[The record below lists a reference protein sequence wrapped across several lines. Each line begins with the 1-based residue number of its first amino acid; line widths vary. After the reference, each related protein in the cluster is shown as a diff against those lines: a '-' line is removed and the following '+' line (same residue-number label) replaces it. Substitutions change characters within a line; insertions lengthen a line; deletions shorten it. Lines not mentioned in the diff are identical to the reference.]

1 MLKLRAILIMTVY
14 AILATLASLWM
25 AKQSYSWFPPE
36 AAAEAKL
43 QDDLFSLFTGLG
55 TFIYLGVMGPFLYS
69 LVFHRASKYD
79 MSDGPDIEGNT
90 WLEIVWT
97 AVPLVLVLTLSF
109 VSYRTY
115 EKMAVR
121 GPMELV
127 HMHMPEMMQSAY
139 AEPFD
144 STPQQKIQN
153 AAETAPIEQI
163 DVTAKQWA
171 WVFHYPKQ
179 DITSTELHLPV
190 DRRVRFR
197 LRSEDVLHGFYIPAF
212 RLGQY
217 VVPHEEIDFELTPVK
232 TGTYRLRDSMY
243 SGTYFAA
250 NQTDVVVQSPSDY
263 QQWLADAAAQTPSP
277 AFNQAADEYSQTSKP
292 GSGST
297 KDKVAIR
304 GWETI
309 APAPPPVV
317 NYAPKHEP
325 DSPAI

>member
-1 MLKLRAILIMTVY
+1 MIKLRAIFIMTVY
-14 AILATLASLWM
+14 AILVTLASLWM

-36 AAAEAKL
+36 ASAESKL

-55 TFIYLGVMGPFLYS
+55 TFIYLGVIGPFIYS
-69 LVFHRASKYD
+69 LIFHRASKYD
-79 MSDGPDIEGNT
+79 MSDAPPIEGNT

-97 AVPLVLVLTLSF
+97 ATPLVLVLTLSF

-127 HMHMPEMMQSAY
+127 HLQMPQMMQPAY

-144 STPQQKIQN
+144 STPQQEIQQ
-153 AAETAPIEQI
+153 AVETTPIEQI

-171 WVFHYPKQ
+171 WVFHYPEQ
-179 DITSTELHLPV
+179 DVTSTELHLPV
-190 DRRVRFR
+190 DRRVRFK
-197 LRSEDVLHGFYIPAF
+197 LRSADVLHGFYIPAF
-212 RLGQY
+212 RLEQY
-217 VVPHEEIDFELTPVK
+217 VVPHEEIDLELTPVK
-232 TGTYRLRDSMY
+232 PGTYRLRDSMY

-263 QQWLADAAAQTPSP
+263 QQWLADAATQMPSP
-277 AFNQAADEYSQTSKP
+277 AFNQAAYEYSQTSEP
-292 GSGST
+292 GAGNT
-297 KDKVAIR
+297 KDKVAVR
-304 GWETI
+304 GWATI
-309 APAPPPVV
+309 PPAPPPVV
-317 NYAPKHEP
+317 NYAPKHKP

>member
-1 MLKLRAILIMTVY
+1 MKLRAILIMTVY
-14 AILATLASLWM
+14 AIFATLVSLWM

-36 AAAEAKL
+36 AAAESKL
-43 QDDLFSLFTGLG
+43 IDDLFSLFTGLG
-55 TFIYLGVMGPFLYS
+55 TFIYLGVIGPFIYS
-69 LVFHRASKYD
+69 LIFHRASKYD
-79 MSDGPDIEGNT
+79 MSDGPPIEGNT

-97 AVPLVLVLTLSF
+97 ATPLVLVLTLSA
-109 VSYRTY
+109 VSYSTY
-115 EKMAVR
+115 EKMAIR

-127 HMHMPEMMQSAY
+127 HLHVPEMMESAY

-144 STPQQKIQN
+144 STPQQDIQN
-153 AAETAPIEQI
+153 ALETAPVEHI

-171 WVFHYPKQ
+171 WIFHYPEQ

-190 DRRVRFR
+190 DRRIRFT

-212 RLGQY
+212 RLDQY
-217 VVPHEEIDFELTPVK
+217 VVPNKEIDFELTPIK

-277 AFNQAADEYSQTSKP
+277 AFNQAAYEYSQTDEP

-297 KDKVAIR
+297 KDKVAVR
-304 GWETI
+304 GWATI
-309 APAPPPVV
+309 PPAPPPVV

-325 DSPAI
+325 NSPPA

>member
-127 HMHMPEMMQSAY
+127 HLHMPEMMESAY

-144 STPQQKIQN
+144 STPQQQIQN
-153 AAETAPIEQI
+153 AAQTAPIEEI
-163 DVTAKQWA
+163 DVTARQWA

-190 DRRVRFR
+190 DRRVRFT

-212 RLGQY
+212 RLSQY

-277 AFNQAADEYSQTSKP
+277 AFNQAAYEYSQSSEP
-292 GSGST
+292 GAGNT
-297 KDKVAIR
+297 KDKVAVR

-309 APAPPPVV
+309 PPAPPPVV
-317 NYAPKHEP
+317 NFAPKHEP

>member
-1 MLKLRAILIMTVY
+1 MMKLRAILVMTVY
-14 AILATLASLWM
+14 AILVALVSLWM

-55 TFIYLGVMGPFLYS
+55 TFIYLGVIGPFLYS

-79 MSDGPDIEGNT
+79 LSDGPDIEGNT

-127 HMHMPEMMQSAY
+127 HLHLPEVMQSAY

-144 STPQQKIQN
+144 STPQQEIQQ
-153 AAETAPIEQI
+153 AVETAPIEQI
-163 DVTAKQWA
+163 DVIAKQWA
-171 WVFHYPKQ
+171 WIFYYPKQ
-179 DITSTELHLPV
+179 NVTSTELHLPV
-190 DRRVRFR
+190 DRRIRFK

-212 RLGQY
+212 RLKQDI
-217 VVPHEEIDFELTPVK
+217 VPNHDIDFELTPIK
-232 TGTYRLRDSMY
+232 AGTYRLRDSMF

-250 NQTDVVVQSPSDY
+250 NQADVVVQPVNEY
-263 QQWLADAAAQTPSP
+263 QQWLADAAAQSP
-277 AFNQAADEYSQTSKP
+277 TSAFNQAAFEYSQSNEQE
-292 GSGST
+292 GRT
-297 KDKVAIR
+297 KDRVAVR
-304 GWETI
+304 GWDTI
-309 APAPPPVV
+309 PPAPPPVV
-317 NYAPKHEP
+317 NYAPKHQLQ
-325 DSPAI
+325 